1 MRPLVVLVPCYE
13 PDRRLLGL
21 VDEIRAEGCTAPIVI
36 VPAKSRFGNTV
47 TRLAF
52 ARSTGCCVQDTQT
65 GLRAY
70 PADLLGWLQG
80 IAGERFDY
88 ELDVLLQAAAE
99 GRPIHEV
106 PIETIYLEGNASSHF
121 RPIVDSV
128 RVYAP
133 LVRFS
138 LSSLTAFAVDFV
150 AVLLL
155 MSLTGQ
161 LALSVAA
168 ARLASATTN
177 FVVNRGIVFDG
188 GRSRRVSAARRYVAL
203 AGVLLLGNYALLRVL
218 HGPFHLPLVLAKLA
232 TEASLFALSYQLQRR
247 IVFRPV
253 AAPTSVHSAGPD
265 VAGDATAAQR
275 VPSVLSAR
283 PDDRPATSRA

>member
-168 ARLASATTN
+168 A
-177 FVVNRGIVFDG
+177 NRGIVFDG
-188 GRSRRVSAARRYVAL
+188 GRSRRVRSAARRYVAL

>member
-1 MRPLVVLVPCYE
+1 
-13 PDRRLLGL
+13 
-21 VDEIRAEGCTAPIVI
+21 
-36 VPAKSRFGNTV
+36 
-47 TRLAF
+47 
-52 ARSTGCCVQDTQT
+52 
-65 GLRAY
+65 
-70 PADLLGWLQG
+70 
-80 IAGERFDY
+80 
-88 ELDVLLQAAAE
+88 LDVLLQAAAE

-155 MSLTGQ
+155 MSLTGH

-188 GRSRRVSAARRYVAL
+188 GRSRRVRSAARRYVAL

-218 HGPFHLPLVLAKLA
+218 HGPLHLPLVLAKLA

-253 AAPTSVHSAGPD
+253 AAPACAPSAGPD
-265 VAGDATAAQR
+265 VAGDAPASQR